1 MRAQRGWRETRL
13 EERLEPG
20 KDKFSRS
27 RVWYTMSDSAE
38 RSAKG
43 RTETSHWIWKD
54 TMFSK
59 RDLIRVMGEDII
71 WEKLQSVGGENLKLM
86 ST

>member
-1 MRAQRGWRETRL
+1 MLRGLLRGGLRL
-13 EERLEPG
+13 PIGFG
-20 KDKFSRS
+20 K
-27 RVWYTMSDSAE
+27 
-38 RSAKG
+38 
-43 RTETSHWIWKD
+43 ILC
-54 TMFSK
+54 K